1 MNGERFVKTPH
12 FMLFYYTFL
21 PKYKAEMT
29 TLYGLLTHYYN
40 VEEGYAWPN
49 VDTLAFHYGKT
60 AKTTGEHLDV
70 LEEYGL
76 LRTHMDGAKKLFV
89 PVDPVS
95 SLEELFERYP
105 EAEREYKRRLAGRDA
120 ERRRSA
126 DNMARMRERRRSESV
141 TVNFTGTLQ

>member
-1 MNGERFVKTPH
+1 
-12 FMLFYYTFL
+12 
-21 PKYKAEMT
+21 
-29 TLYGLLTHYYN
+29 
-40 VEEGYAWPN
+40 
-49 VDTLAFHYGKT
+49 
-60 AKTTGEHLDV
+60 
-70 LEEYGL
+70 
-76 LRTHMDGAKKLFV
+76 MDGAKKLFV

-95 SLEELFERYP
+95 SVEELFERYP